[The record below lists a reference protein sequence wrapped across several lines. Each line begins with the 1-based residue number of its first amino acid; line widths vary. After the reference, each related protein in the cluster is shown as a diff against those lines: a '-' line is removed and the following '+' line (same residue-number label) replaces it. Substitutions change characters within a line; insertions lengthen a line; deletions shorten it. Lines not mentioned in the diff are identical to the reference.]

1 MHWRRLRTPL
11 MFALLL
17 AGPLLQA
24 ARSDEIDDYINA
36 EIQARHIPGVSLAVI
51 KEGKVVKAQGY
62 GLANVELNVPA
73 GPETVYKIGSVSKQF
88 IAAGIMLLV
97 QDGKIK
103 LDDKISSYLQGTPE
117 AWKDITVRHLLT
129 HTSGLSREAPGF
141 ASLKMQSDADLIKS
155 AYDQKLS
162 FAPGEKWRYCNLGY
176 FTLAEIMRKV
186 SGKPWGEFMRERVF
200 APLGM
205 DSTRVTSVRDI
216 VPNRA
221 DGYYWRGHL
230 ENDEIM
236 LAVRPSGAFL
246 SSVLD
251 LAKWEAALVGHTVL
265 SQASLDEM
273 WTPVTL
279 NNGQQHPYGFGWE
292 LSQVAGHK
300 VVRHGGTLTGFRSNY
315 LRLVD
320 DKVTIIVLANGAA
333 ALPGV
338 MAIKVAKHYVPEL
351 TLEPAAAAD

>member
-1 MHWRRLRTPL
+1 MHWRRLSIPL
-11 MFALLL
+11 TVALIA
-17 AGPLLQA
+17 AGSLLQV
-24 ARSDEIDDYINA
+24 ARSDEIDDYVNT
-36 EIQARHIPGVSLAVI
+36 EMQTRHIPGVSLAVI

-62 GLANVELNVPA
+62 GLANVELKVPA

-103 LDDKISSYLQGTPE
+103 VDDKISTFLQGTPE
-117 AWKDITVRHLLT
+117 AWKDITIRHLLT

-141 ASLKMQSDADLIKS
+141 ASLKVQSEAEVIKT
-155 AYDQKLS
+155 AYDQKLV
-162 FAPGEKWRYCNLGY
+162 FAPGEKWQYCNLGY
-176 FTLAEIMRKV
+176 FALAEIMRRA
-186 SGKPWGEFMRERVF
+186 SGKPWDQFMRERVF

-205 DSTRVTSVRDI
+205 DSTRVTTVRDI

-230 ENDEIM
+230 ENDEVM

-251 LAKWEAALVGHTVL
+251 LAKWEAALDGHTVL
-265 SQASLDEM
+265 TPASLDEM
-273 WTPVTL
+273 WTAVTL
-279 NNGQQHPYGFGWE
+279 SDGKQHPYGYGWE
-292 LSQVAGHK
+292 LAPIGGRR
-300 VVRHGGTLTGFRSNY
+300 VVRHGGTLTGFRSSY

-320 DKVTIIVLANGAA
+320 DKVSVIVLANGAA

-338 MAIKVAKHYVPEL
+338 MAIKVARHYVPEL
-351 TLEPAAAAD
+351 PPEQAASAN